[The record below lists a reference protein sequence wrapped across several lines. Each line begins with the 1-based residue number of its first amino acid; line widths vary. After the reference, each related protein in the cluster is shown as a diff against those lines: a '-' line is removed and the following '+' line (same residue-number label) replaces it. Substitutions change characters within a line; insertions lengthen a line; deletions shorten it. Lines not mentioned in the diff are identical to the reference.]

1 MKSVSR
7 ILIANRGEIAV
18 RIIRACNELNCATI
32 AVYSEADRMQ
42 PHVRMADEAYCI
54 GPGPA
59 TDSYL
64 RLDKLLEVAKTAR
77 ADAVHPGYGFLA
89 ENADAAVAFEK
100 NGVVWIGPSA
110 ESIRLMGDKLSARS
124 TAHAAGIPLV
134 PGMGKSG
141 AVSDEDLFAGA
152 RDVGF
157 PLLIKAAA
165 GGGGKGMRIVE
176 TPEGLAEGIR
186 IARAESQSSFG
197 DDRVYLERF
206 VTNARHVEI
215 QVLGDQFGNL
225 IHLGERD
232 CSLQR
237 RHQKLIEESP
247 SPVVDSEL
255 RERMGEAALK
265 AARAVNYKSA
275 GTVEFVLDNKT
286 KEFFFLE
293 MNTRLQVEHTVSER
307 VTGIDIV
314 KEMIR
319 IAQGKPLTVR
329 QEDVEL
335 KGSAIECRILAEDP
349 WNGFIPSIG
358 EISGFS
364 LPSGP
369 GVRTD
374 TGVGLGS
381 EVTPYYDS
389 LLAKI
394 IIWDTSRE
402 EAIIRTC
409 RALEEFQIA
418 GIDTTIP
425 FYIQLLSTD
434 AFRSGNIHTRF
445 LEDEYMIK
453 QGSCPERAKVAAIA
467 ASLLAHR
474 KTKQATVLRRDGF
487 GDRWKQFSRSV
498 QFATR
503 F

>member
-1 MKSVSR
+1 
-7 ILIANRGEIAV
+7 
-18 RIIRACNELNCATI
+18 
-32 AVYSEADRMQ
+32 MQ

-59 TDSYL
+59 AESYL
-64 RLDKLLEVAKTAR
+64 RLEKLLEVAKTSG

-89 ENADAAVAFEK
+89 ENADAALAFEEQ
-100 NGVVWIGPSA
+100 GVTWIGPPVEA
-110 ESIRLMGDKLSARS
+110 IRLMGDKLTARA
-124 TAHAAGIPLV
+124 TVEKAGIPLV
-134 PGMGKSG
+134 PGMKKTS
-141 AVSDEDLFAGA
+141 AISDKDLIAA
-152 RDVGF
+152 AETVGY

-165 GGGGKGMRIVE
+165 GGGGKGMRIVS
-176 TPEGLAEGIR
+176 TPEELEEGIR
-186 IARAESQSSFG
+186 IARLESQASFG

-215 QVLGDQFGNL
+215 QILGDHHGNL

-237 RHQKLIEESP
+237 RHQKLIEEAP
-247 SPVVDSEL
+247 SPVVDEEL
-255 RERMGEAALK
+255 RDRMGEAALK
-265 AARAVNYKSA
+265 AARAVDYYSA

-286 KEFFFLE
+286 KDFFFLE
-293 MNTRLQVEHTVSER
+293 MNTRLQVEHTVTER

-319 IAQGKPLTVR
+319 IAQGSKLCIDQDAVT
-329 QEDVEL
+329 L
-335 KGSAIECRILAEDP
+335 NGWAIECRILAENP
-349 WNGFIPSIG
+349 WLGFMPSIG

-394 IIWDTSRE
+394 VIWDTTRK

-425 FYIQLLSTD
+425 FYIQLLYTD
-434 AFRSGNIHTRF
+434 AFLEGNIHTRF
-445 LEDEYMIK
+445 LEDEYLIK
-453 QGSCPERAKVAAIA
+453 QPQSAERAKVAAVA
-467 ASLLAHR
+467 ASLLAHQ
-474 KTKQATVLRRDGF
+474 KTKNAFVLSQRSNE
-487 GDRWKQFSRSV
+487 DRWNR
-498 QFATR
+498 FAR
-503 F
+503 QSQLAARL

>member
-1 MKSVSR
+1 M
-7 ILIANRGEIAV
+7 A
-18 RIIRACNELNCATI
+18 
-32 AVYSEADRMQ
+32 

-59 TDSYL
+59 AESYL
-64 RLDKLLEVAKTAR
+64 RLDKLLDVAKSSSV
-77 ADAVHPGYGFLA
+77 DAVHPGYGFLA
-89 ENADAAVAFEK
+89 ENADAASAFEEE
-100 NGVVWIGPSA
+100 GIAWIGPSA
-110 ESIRLMGDKLSARS
+110 EAIRLMGDKLTARASAEE
-124 TAHAAGIPLV
+124 AGIPLV
-134 PGMGKSG
+134 PGMKKSETITD
-141 AVSDEDLFAGA
+141 ADLVEAA
-152 RDVGF
+152 KSVGY

-165 GGGGKGMRIVE
+165 GGGGKGMRIVN
-176 TPEGLAEGIR
+176 TPDDLEEGIR
-186 IARAESQSSFG
+186 ISRTESKASFG

-215 QVLGDQFGNL
+215 QVLGDHHGNL

-247 SPVVDSEL
+247 SPAVDDDL
-255 RERMGEAALK
+255 RARMGEAALK
-265 AARAVNYKSA
+265 AARAVGYYSA

-293 MNTRLQVEHTVSER
+293 MNTRLQVEHTVTER
-307 VTGIDIV
+307 VTGVDIV

-319 IAQGKPLTVR
+319 IAQGKELSIR
-329 QEDVEL
+329 QEDV
-335 KGSAIECRILAEDP
+335 KMGGWAIECRILAENP
-349 WNGFIPSIG
+349 WQGFMPSIG
-358 EISGFS
+358 EISGFC

-394 IIWDTSRE
+394 VIWDSSRD

-425 FYIQLLSTD
+425 FYIQLLCGD
-434 AFRSGNIHTRF
+434 AFREGNIHTRY
-445 LEDEYMIK
+445 LEDEYMI
-453 QGSCPERAKVAAIA
+453 QQPHSAERAKVAAVA
-467 ASLLAHR
+467 ATLLAHQKAKNAFVLNR
-474 KTKQATVLRRDGF
+474 KGRSDQ
-487 GDRWKQFSRSV
+487 WKQYAQRI
-498 QFATR
+498 QMAAR

>member
-1 MKSVSR
+1 
-7 ILIANRGEIAV
+7 
-18 RIIRACNELNCATI
+18 
-32 AVYSEADRMQ
+32 MQ

-59 TDSYL
+59 AESYL
-64 RLDKLLEVAKTAR
+64 RLDKLIEVAKR
-77 ADAVHPGYGFLA
+77 SGADAVHPGYGFLA
-89 ENADAAVAFEK
+89 ENAEAAKAFEDE
-100 NGVVWIGPSA
+100 GIVWIGPSA
-110 ESIRLMGDKLSARS
+110 EAIRLMGDKLTARA
-124 TAHAAGIPLV
+124 TAQKAGIPLV
-134 PGMGKSG
+134 PGMGKTE
-141 AVSDEDLFAGA
+141 AITDADLVAGA
-152 RDVGF
+152 EEVGY

-176 TPEGLAEGIR
+176 TPDELEEGIR
-186 IARAESQSSFG
+186 IARLESKASFG
-197 DDRVYLERF
+197 DDRVYVERF

-215 QVLGDQFGNL
+215 QILGDTHGNL

-247 SPVVDSEL
+247 SPVVDEDL
-255 RERMGEAALK
+255 RATMGEAALK
-265 AARAVNYKSA
+265 AARAVDYYSA

-293 MNTRLQVEHTVSER
+293 MNTRLQVEHTVTER

-319 IAQGKPLTVR
+319 IAQGKTLGVK
-329 QEDVEL
+329 QEDVTL
-335 KGSAIECRILAEDP
+335 KGCAIECRILAENP
-349 WNGFIPSIG
+349 WQGFMPSIG

-394 IIWDTSRE
+394 IIWDTTRD

-425 FYIQLLSTD
+425 FYIQLLSTNS
-434 AFRSGNIHTRF
+434 FSSGKIHTRF
-445 LEDEYMIK
+445 LEDEYMIE
-453 QGSCPERAKVAAIA
+453 QPRSADRAKVAAVA
-467 ASLLAHR
+467 ASLVAHD
-474 KTKQATVLRRDGF
+474 KSKNAYVLSRGSR
-487 GDRWKQFSRSV
+487 GDQWKQFARNA
-498 QFATR
+498 QFASR
-503 F
+503 I